1 MQHVGQLARLGHVA
15 GDQGETQ
22 LGDQLLVGGV
32 RVADHLPAELD
43 DSAVVER
50 DLLDA
55 TADPIAGFEDE
66 YVRTALH
73 EVAGG
78 AQTGQPG
85 PEYDEVV
92 RHCKIS

>member
-1 MQHVGQLARLGHVA
+1 MQHVGQLTRLGDVA
-15 GDQGETQ
+15 RYQGEAQ
-22 LGDQLLVGGV
+22 FGDQLPVGGV

-55 TADPIAGFEDE
+55 TADPVAGFEDE
-66 YVRTALH
+66 DVGSALH
-73 EVAGG
+73 EVASGG
-78 AQTGQPG
+78 QTGQPG

-92 RHCKIS
+92 RHCEIS